1 MLTRVFTFR
10 RVFIAIAAVF
20 CMSVLQV
27 PFASAGIVKIQQSQ
41 TCNVI
46 GLDPSPDAAQGGVH
60 CDVGNNPFSLSAV
73 LNGTISL
80 FIGNSQTPSW
90 NLVNDT
96 GKLLSSLTL
105 FYTGALATNSLID
118 MQISGTNIFQ
128 ACTATTATGVV
139 TSDANCGS
147 GDVTALDPALPLKM
161 VWSGGT
167 GVAADG
173 VFNVGTASFA
183 HAGADTGCI
192 SGKPTSCQT
201 VPEPVSLSL
210 ISLGLL
216 GVAGVRRWLLIR
228 GR

>member
-1 MLTRVFTFR
+1 MMRVLTFR
-10 RVFIAIAAVF
+10 RVIVAIAAVF
-20 CMSVLQV
+20 CMTVLQV
-27 PFASAGIVKIQQSQ
+27 PFASAGIVKIQAEQ

-46 GLDPSPDAAQGGVH
+46 GLDTSDATARGGVH
-60 CDVGNNPFSLSAV
+60 CLVGDLPISLTAV
-73 LNGTISL
+73 LNGLAL
-80 FIGNSQTPSW
+80 FVGVSQTPSW
-90 NLVNDT
+90 NLINDT
-96 GKLLSSLTL
+96 GAALTSLTL
-105 FYTGALATNSLID
+105 VYSGALASNSFID
-118 MQISGTNIFQ
+118 MQISGTNIFK